1 MMNRPTLNHA
11 MKVTAAK
18 IFGEQISDVTT
29 EEIAACFNEY
39 MDGFELAK
47 LLESFTGCEL
57 DFEDTEVLNQMIH
70 YASGTLHE
78 AEKQWVIDFD
88 IKPPHPVGTMTT
100 KGVID
105 GICQYSPACY
115 LIKPYCLND
124 EICENE
130 RWLVKFENVVP
141 SGIVAA

>member
-1 MMNRPTLNHA
+1 MMKRPTLNHA

-18 IFGEQISDVTT
+18 RLGEQISNVTT
-29 EEIAACFNEY
+29 EEIAACLYED
-39 MDGFELAK
+39 MDGFAIAK
-47 LLESFTGCEL
+47 LLENVWECRL
-57 DFEDTEVLNQMIH
+57 DFKDTEVLNQMSL
-70 YASGTLHE
+70 YASYALRE

-100 KGVID
+100 IGVID

-115 LIKPYCLND
+115 LIKPYCQND
-124 EICENE
+124 EIFENQ
-130 RWLVKFENVVP
+130 RWLVKFEDAVP

>member
-1 MMNRPTLNHA
+1 MMNRPTLNQA

-18 IFGEQISDVTT
+18 RLGEQISDVTT
-29 EEIAACFNEY
+29 EEIAACFYEY

-57 DFEDTEVLNQMIH
+57 DFEDTEVLNQMSH
-70 YASGTLHE
+70 YASDALRE

-105 GICQYSPACY
+105 GICQYRPACY
-115 LIKPYCLND
+115 LIKPYGQND